1 MPVSAHNI
9 TTKLDFV
16 NPLQFVGEGDTV
28 ATPANYGTTASN
40 PTYAVVG
47 NNVRISPV
55 MDCSNADVLGLGTED
70 ILDDGGLLTNAYS
83 FSFSYEPIN
92 VTLMKYLWQADAAG
106 VGKARESLSF
116 FYSYNMN
123 GIKHFRYVRGFRPT
137 SCTYSISRGKWQA
150 DMTGIAKTITTPTT
164 TEQDVGA
171 TPVYATVETSTAPV
185 KHTDGGGSPFTLNSI
200 NYGERRFSITATRG
214 ISIMDVNGEADI
226 VYTKLN
232 DRRVTWSAD
241 VFMGKSGSETALEA
255 AYKAKTKMAMTYKF
269 TTAGSVTFTTV
280 NNILTSFS
288 EQPDAGN
295 QDAQIVSIAGR
306 SESVTD
312 LT

>member
-1 MPVSAHNI
+1 MPISAHNI

-16 NPLQFVGEGDTV
+16 NPLQYVGEGDTV
-28 ATPANYGTTASN
+28 ATPANFGTTASN
-40 PTYAVVG
+40 PTYIVVG
-47 NNVRISPV
+47 NTVRISPV
-55 MDCSNADVLGLGTED
+55 MDCSNVDVLGLGTED

-83 FSFSYEPIN
+83 FSFSFEPTN
-92 VTLMKYLWQADAAG
+92 VTLMKYLWQADVAG

-116 FYSYNMN
+116 FYSYNQN
-123 GIKHFRYVRGFRPT
+123 GTKYFRYVRGFRPT
-137 SCTYSISRGKWQA
+137 SCTYSVSRGKWAA
-150 DMTGIAKTITTPTT
+150 DITGVAKTITTPTT
-164 TEQDVGA
+164 TEQDVG
-171 TPVYATVETSTAPV
+171 TPVYATVETTTAPIT
-185 KHTDGGGSPFTLNSI
+185 HIAGGGAPFTLNSI
-200 NYGERRFSITATRG
+200 VYGERRFSITATRG

-241 VFMGKSGSETALEA
+241 VFLGKSGSETALEA

-269 TTAGSVTFTTV
+269 TTAGTITFTTV
-280 NNILTSFS
+280 NNILTSYT

-295 QDAQIVSIAGR
+295 QDAMIASIAGR